1 MDLNIKSSTN
11 QYLNDLSNIQ
21 RQMAK
26 AQTEVSSG
34 LRVQQASDD
43 PAAIETIFQTQT
55 AVAMNQQTQSNL
67 GSAQTE
73 ISAADTALQ
82 SSISVVQTVLTVAA
96 QAASSNMSAQD
107 RLNLV
112 DQVSALQQTLVS
124 LSQTMVNG
132 RYIFSGDQNTL
143 PSYQVDPTQPEG
155 VQQLLVT
162 SATRTIADANGAP
175 IAIARTAQQ
184 IFDPQAGGA
193 PAQGNTFA
201 AVNLLLTALQS
212 NTPAGI
218 TQATD
223 DLKAAGDYLNNQL
236 SFYGAAESRV
246 SDALSLSQKFQIQEK
261 TNLGQV
267 QNADLA
273 SVALQLTQTATEQQ
287 AALAVAAKLQQMP
300 TLFSLLG

>member
-300 TLFSLLG
+300 TLLSLLG